1 MLHITTEELSQNL
14 TASLQQVLRTG
25 EPLQVD
31 TQTGSV
37 ILLAEQQYHD
47 LLATLEVNAQ
57 EGMRQK
63 ILEGRAAPLCDCLS
77 EEQVSW

>member
-37 ILLAEQQYHD
+37 ILLAEQQYRD

-63 ILEGRAAPLCDCLS
+63 ILEGSAAPLCDCLS